1 MVNTACLYA
10 EISPFCR
17 VDTMYVL
24 FRTTFTRHKHKEVS
38 PCHQH
43 LHAANYFSRRY
54 NIIQM
59 RFYFRSR

>member
-38 PCHQH
+38 
-43 LHAANYFSRRY
+43 
-54 NIIQM
+54 
-59 RFYFRSR
+59 